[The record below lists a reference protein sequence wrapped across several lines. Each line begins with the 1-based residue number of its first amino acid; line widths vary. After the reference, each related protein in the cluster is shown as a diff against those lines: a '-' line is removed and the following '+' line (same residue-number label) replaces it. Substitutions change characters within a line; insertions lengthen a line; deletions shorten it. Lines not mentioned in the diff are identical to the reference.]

1 MQEKEQVLKVM
12 RKTRRA
18 YIPEYFCAAVILLMV
33 LLANTK
39 GIAIPNFLLYTGL
52 SMGFFAVSLAEISRL
67 ITRYQITTSKL
78 VVVHG
83 IIKKNK
89 KNVYFQSLAYVPDL
103 NVKQS
108 RIGRI
113 LNYGT
118 VYLRSAGMEE
128 STFEIK
134 DINSPLEILSLIE
147 NLVAELRKH

>member
-1 MQEKEQVLKVM
+1 MEEKEQVLKVL

-18 YIPEYFCAAVILLMV
+18 YIPEYFCATVIILMI

-39 GIAIPNFLLYTGL
+39 GVPIPTPILYLGLFVVFL
-52 SMGFFAVSLAEISRL
+52 AVSFAEISRVL
-67 ITRYQITTSKL
+67 TRYQITTTKL
-78 VVVHG
+78 VVIEG
-83 IIKKNK
+83 IIRKNK

-113 LNYGT
+113 LGYGT
-118 VYLRSAGMEE
+118 VYLRSAGVGE

-147 NLVAELRKH
+147 NLVAELRRH